1 MFNSPSANRRLAI
14 RTVTVQGVV
23 ATVVA
28 LGFLAVGK
36 DAALAAALSGGAV
49 VAGSLLL
56 AWRAMFG
63 PPRAGGD
70 VLARMVSGLLLKW
83 FVVIVAL
90 YVGLARLGLPPMPLL
105 VGLGLTLAASFP
117 THALKS

>member
-1 MFNSPSANRRLAI
+1 VFNSPSANRRLAI
-14 RTVTVQGVV
+14 RTVTVQAAV
-23 ATVVA
+23 ATAVA
-28 LGFLAVGK
+28 LGFLAVGR

-49 VAGSLLL
+49 VVGSLVL

-63 PPRAGGD
+63 PPRSGGD
-70 VLARMVSGLLLKW
+70 VLARLVSGLLLKW

-117 THALKS
+117 THALKP

>member
-14 RTVTVQGVV
+14 RTITVQAVV
-23 ATVVA
+23 AAVVA
-28 LGFLAVGK
+28 LGFLAVGR

-49 VAGSLLL
+49 VVGSLVL

-63 PPRAGGD
+63 PPRSGGD

-90 YVGLARLGLPPMPLL
+90 YVGLARLGLPPLPLL

>member
-1 MFNSPSANRRLAI
+1 VFNSPSANRRLAI

>member
-1 MFNSPSANRRLAI
+1 VFNSPSANRRLAI
-14 RTVTVQGVV
+14 RTITVQAVV

-28 LGFLAVGK
+28 LGFLAIGR

-49 VAGSLLL
+49 VVGSLVL

-63 PPRAGGD
+63 PPRSGGD

-83 FVVIVAL
+83 FVVIVAI
-90 YVGLARLGLPPMPLL
+90 YVGLARLGLPPLPLL

-117 THALKS
+117 THALKP

>member
-14 RTVTVQGVV
+14 RTITVQAVV

-28 LGFLAVGK
+28 LGFLAVGR

-49 VAGSLLL
+49 VVGSLVL

-63 PPRAGGD
+63 PPRSGGD

-83 FVVIVAL
+83 FVVIVAI

-117 THALKS
+117 THALKP

>member
-14 RTVTVQGVV
+14 RTITVQAVV

-28 LGFLAVGK
+28 LGFLAVGR

-49 VAGSLLL
+49 VVGSLVL

-63 PPRAGGD
+63 PPRSGGD

-117 THALKS
+117 THALKP

>member
-1 MFNSPSANRRLAI
+1 VFNSPSANRRLAI
-14 RTVTVQGVV
+14 RTVTVQAAV
-23 ATVVA
+23 ATAVA
-28 LGFLAVGK
+28 LGFLAVGR

-49 VAGSLLL
+49 VVGSLVL

-63 PPRAGGD
+63 PPRSGGD
-70 VLARMVSGLLLKW
+70 VLARLVSGLLLKW

-90 YVGLARLGLPPMPLL
+90 YVGLARLGLPPLPLL

>member
-14 RTVTVQGVV
+14 RTITVQAVV

-28 LGFLAVGK
+28 LGFLAIGR

-49 VAGSLLL
+49 VVGSLVL

-63 PPRAGGD
+63 PPRSGGD

-83 FVVIVAL
+83 FVVIVAI

-117 THALKS
+117 THALKP

>member
-14 RTVTVQGVV
+14 RTVSVQAVV
-23 ATVVA
+23 ATLVA
-28 LGFLAVGK
+28 LGFLAVGR

-49 VAGSLLL
+49 VVGSLVL

-63 PPRAGGD
+63 PPRSGGD

-83 FVVIVAL
+83 FVVIVAF
-90 YVGLARLGLPPMPLL
+90 YVGLARLELPPMPLL

-117 THALKS
+117 THALKP

>member
-14 RTVTVQGVV
+14 RTITVQAVV

-28 LGFLAVGK
+28 LGFLAIGR

-49 VAGSLLL
+49 VVGSLVL

-63 PPRAGGD
+63 PPRSGGD

-117 THALKS
+117 THALKP

>member
-14 RTVTVQGVV
+14 RTVTVQAAE
-23 ATVVA
+23 ATAVA
-28 LGFLAVGK
+28 LGFLAVGR

-49 VAGSLLL
+49 VVGSLVL

-63 PPRAGGD
+63 PPRSGGD
-70 VLARMVSGLLLKW
+70 VLARLVSGLLLKW

-117 THALKS
+117 THALKP

>member
-1 MFNSPSANRRLAI
+1 MFNSPIANRRLAI
-14 RTVTVQGVV
+14 RTVTVQAAV
-23 ATVVA
+23 ATAVA
-28 LGFLAVGK
+28 LGFLAVGR

-49 VAGSLLL
+49 VVGSLVL

-63 PPRAGGD
+63 PPRSGGD
-70 VLARMVSGLLLKW
+70 VLARLVSGLLLKW

-117 THALKS
+117 THALKP

>member
-1 MFNSPSANRRLAI
+1 VFNSLGANRRLAI
-14 RTVTVQGVV
+14 RTVTAQAIV
-23 ATVVA
+23 AIAVA
-28 LGFLAVGK
+28 LGFLAAGR
-36 DAALAAALSGGAV
+36 DAALAAGLGGGAV
-49 VAGSLLL
+49 VVGSLVL

-63 PPRAGGD
+63 PPRPGAD

-90 YVGLARLGLPPMPLL
+90 YLGLARLGLPPMPLL

-117 THALKS
+117 TNALKS

>member
-14 RTVTVQGVV
+14 RTVTVQAVV

-28 LGFLAVGK
+28 MGFLAIGRE
-36 DAALAAALSGGAV
+36 AALAAALSGGAV
-49 VAGSLLL
+49 VAGSLVL

-63 PPRAGGD
+63 PPRSGGD

-90 YVGLARLGLPPMPLL
+90 YVGLSRLGLPPMPLL

-117 THALKS
+117 THALKP

>member
-1 MFNSPSANRRLAI
+1 VFNSPSANRRLAI
-14 RTVTVQGVV
+14 RTVSVQAVV
-23 ATVVA
+23 ATLVA
-28 LGFLAVGK
+28 LGFLAVGR

-49 VAGSLLL
+49 VVGSLVL

-63 PPRAGGD
+63 PPRSGGD

-90 YVGLARLGLPPMPLL
+90 YVGLARLELPPMPLL

-117 THALKS
+117 THALKP